1 MPIGCRVLPLRN
13 HALFSQGKG
22 VIGRQ
27 GRYVYSLAYNGF
39 QGSETAKENP
49 THELPGGLFLL

>member
-13 HALFSQGKG
+13 YALFGSGKG

-39 QGSETAKENP
+39 
-49 THELPGGLFLL
+49 